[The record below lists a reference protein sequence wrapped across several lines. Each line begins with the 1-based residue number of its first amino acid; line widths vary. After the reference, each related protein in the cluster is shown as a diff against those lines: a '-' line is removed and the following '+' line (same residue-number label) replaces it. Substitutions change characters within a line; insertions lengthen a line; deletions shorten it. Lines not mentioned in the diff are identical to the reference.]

1 MKSRKVSIDKIIAVE
16 SILKQIELLQDFCFD
31 SILIFR
37 KNSSTKTIN
46 EVLSL
51 FGSEDEG
58 IISLVAPTLTIKMNL
73 SDLLQIKQTWEGDS
87 VYQIDIKSI
96 EETVTVLFL
105 MSHDTVSID
114 MISG

>member
-1 MKSRKVSIDKIIAVE
+1 MKLKKVSIDKIVAVE

-31 SILIFR
+31 SILILR

-73 SDLLQIKQTWEGDS
+73 SDLLQIKQTWESDN

-96 EETVTVLFL
+96 EETVTVLFM
-105 MSHDTVSID
+105 MSHDTIL
-114 MISG
+114 I

>member
-1 MKSRKVSIDKIIAVE
+1 MKLKKVSIDKIVAVE

-31 SILIFR
+31 SILILR

-51 FGSEDEG
+51 CGSEDEG
-58 IISLVAPTLTIKMNL
+58 IISLVAPTITIKMNL
-73 SDLLQIKQTWEGDS
+73 SDLLQIKQTWESDN

-96 EETVTVLFL
+96 EETITVLFM
-105 MSHDTVSID
+105 MSHDTIL
-114 MISG
+114 I

>member
-1 MKSRKVSIDKIIAVE
+1 MKTKKISIDKIIAVE
-16 SILKQIELLQDFCFD
+16 SILKQIELLQDFCFE

-105 MSHDTVSID
+105 MSHDTIL
-114 MISG
+114 I